1 MTGFFMNDGS
11 GLSRFNAITASQI
24 VSVLN
29 YMKIRS
35 AYSEDFYQSL
45 PAAGGGTLS
54 KFSPQDFPNECLRA
68 KSGSMT
74 RVRCYA
80 GYLTTVSGRQLSFAI
95 MLNNFSC
102 SQSEAFRKIE
112 EILVELRKL

>member
-1 MTGFFMNDGS
+1 
-11 GLSRFNAITASQI
+11 
-24 VSVLN
+24 
-29 YMKIRS
+29 MKTRS

-54 KFSPQDFPNECLRA
+54 RFSQQDFPNECLRA

-74 RVRCYA
+74 RVRSYS
-80 GYLTTVSGRQLSFAI
+80 GYLTTISGRQLSFAI